1 MKSFINSSDSSVSHH
16 NSSYGGVANELD
28 YDLQDFV
35 LEHFDH
41 PEGEAQHE
49 ISTHPPG
56 LNDDTSSTTPHL
68 SGLID
73 GVEPATSTATLSL
86 PHVPTATPPTP
97 PPPSMV
103 KEVASA
109 STKYTGEP
117 RAMPPPNT
125 AIVKKRKRDDTPQTP
140 SKKTKNHPFSIL
152 KHYSGDP
159 KVCIITCP
167 NSVVEFYCEIR
178 KLLGKGGRPITK
190 SSPVLALEYSTY
202 DEVKTHLDKILK
214 SSVEELECRNKSSTA
229 NIKYPNLGSSIM
241 LKYSVT
247 HSPTY
252 EAGIESHMDFVCER
266 IADTI
271 LDNIKIINV

>member
-86 PHVPTATPPTP
+86 PHVPTATPPPP
-97 PPPSMV
+97 PPPSKV
-103 KEVASA
+103 KEEASA
-109 STKYTGEP
+109 STKYTGKP
-117 RAMPPPNT
+117 RAMLPPNT
-125 AIVKKRKRDDTPQTP
+125 AIVKKR
-140 SKKTKNHPFSIL
+140 
-152 KHYSGDP
+152 
-159 KVCIITCP
+159 
-167 NSVVEFYCEIR
+167 
-178 KLLGKGGRPITK
+178 
-190 SSPVLALEYSTY
+190 
-202 DEVKTHLDKILK
+202 
-214 SSVEELECRNKSSTA
+214 
-229 NIKYPNLGSSIM
+229 
-241 LKYSVT
+241 
-247 HSPTY
+247 
-252 EAGIESHMDFVCER
+252 
-266 IADTI
+266 
-271 LDNIKIINV
+271 